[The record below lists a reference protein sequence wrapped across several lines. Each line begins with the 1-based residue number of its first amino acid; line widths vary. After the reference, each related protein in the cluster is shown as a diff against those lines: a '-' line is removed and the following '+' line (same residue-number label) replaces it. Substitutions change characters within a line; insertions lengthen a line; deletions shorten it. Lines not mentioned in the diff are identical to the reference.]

1 MPDDNGADALEG
13 VIAAIGAPV
22 VMSLGLLLW
31 EKYWIGSA
39 VRSQSISLHVRLRKN
54 VIRMR
59 VSVSL

>member
-1 MPDDNGADALEG
+1 MQDDNGADALEG

-39 VRSQSISLHVRLRKN
+39 VRSEFIACMFV
-54 VIRMR
+54 
-59 VSVSL
+59 